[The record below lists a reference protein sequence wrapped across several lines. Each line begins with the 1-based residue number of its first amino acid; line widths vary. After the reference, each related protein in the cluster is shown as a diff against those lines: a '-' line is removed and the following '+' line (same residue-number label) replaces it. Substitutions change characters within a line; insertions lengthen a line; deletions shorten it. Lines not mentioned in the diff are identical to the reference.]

1 MQRQQYSQEQVDKLK
16 EDRIILDSIYNYQ
29 ISIWSISDFCWT
41 GNVYFCHKILNV
53 DSLVSSNYWGALDA
67 CITYI
72 KTLL

>member
-1 MQRQQYSQEQVDKLK
+1 MQRQQYSQEQIDKLE

-29 ISIWSISDFCWT
+29 ISIWSISAVCWT
-41 GNVYFCHKILNV
+41 GNIYFCYKIQNM
-53 DSLVSSNYWGALDA
+53 DSLISSSYWGVLDT